1 MDELK
6 DLVALA
12 RDFLTSV
19 VEDAA
24 AIRVEEVEMPEDGW
38 GRHITLSYLV
48 EADSP
53 LGQIAPRRIYKRFHV
68 TPQQGVLSM
77 TIREL
82 EGA

>member
-1 MDELK
+1 MHELK
-6 DLVALA
+6 KMVALA

-19 VEDAA
+19 IEDATV
-24 AIRVEEVEMPEDGW
+24 IRVEEIELADDGE
-38 GRHITLSYLV
+38 GRLVTLSYLSA
-48 EADSP
+48 ADGP
-53 LGQIAPRRIYKRFHV
+53 LGQFAQRRIYKRFHV

>member
-1 MDELK
+1 MDDLK
-6 DLVALA
+6 DLVVAA

-19 VEDAA
+19 TEDATS
-24 AIRVEEVEMPEDGW
+24 IRVEEVEMPEDGR

-48 EADSP
+48 AGDSP

-68 TPQQGVLSM
+68 TPQHGVLSM